1 MSGRHKTYK
10 VELTETESRQ
20 LQQLVA
26 ARKSSQSIA
35 LRAKVIL
42 KSAASILDRCT
53 SGRVCWLFRSTST
66 LIGASAL
73 RQIRSLKEAPRSGR
87 PRTFLPIVRSLV
99 TAIACSKPED
109 YNMPLARWSCSDIAA
124 QLVTLGIVVSIATST
139 VWRWLRTERIK
150 PWRFHAWM
158 HSIDQNFVA
167 KAIPVLRLYA
177 QASFLIKAGF
187 WVVCVDEKTEGS
199 GSPRRLHSLR
209 PAAPEQPVH
218 VASRYK
224 RLGALNLFAA
234 LSVFDGLVFGC

>member
-42 KSAASILDRCT
+42 KSAEHPNWTDVQVAESVGC
-53 SGRVCWLFRSTST
+53 
-66 LIGASAL
+66 SAAL
-73 RQIRSLKEAPRSGR
+73 VRKWRKRWSQIRSLKEAPRSGR

-187 WVVCVDEKTEGS
+187 WVVCVDEKTSIQARLG
-199 GSPRRLHSLR
+199 LHSLR

-218 VASRYK
+218 VASRYT
-224 RLGALNLFAA
+224 RLGALNLFA
-234 LSVFDGLVFGC
+234 V